1 MSHAGLSLTAAALWA
16 TLAAVAAADPLLP
29 RIVATAQDGT
39 VSLSAL
45 TSGPEGATITGT
57 LSITKHDGSNTV
69 RTSQSSTKV
78 LKGGSETV
86 IAETAINMSDR
97 DTLVAILELAQDG
110 KVRSR
115 TTLETGPS
123 AIKTP

>member
-1 MSHAGLSLTAAALWA
+1 MSHAGLSLTAAALWT

-39 VSLSAL
+39 LSLSAL
-45 TSGPEGATITGT
+45 ASGPQGATITGT
-57 LSITKHDGSNTV
+57 LSITKNDGSNTV

-78 LKGGSETV
+78 LKGGTETV
-86 IAETAINMSDR
+86 FAETAINMSDR
-97 DTLVAILELAQDG
+97 DTLVVILELTQDG
-110 KVRSR
+110 QVRSR